1 MDCAP
6 CPNKYTSRTKR
17 TTPDF
22 RHWDY
27 FVYTRDHLDDRNHM
41 GNGGIAMAAE
51 LFHGSALRWG
61 ECIKRWPIAYWAG
74 VFTGIALMAVTFVVV
89 IALAHHTPVF
99 KLWYEWQI
107 HSLENPDIQ
116 FTVASSSVKD

>member
-1 MDCAP
+1 
-6 CPNKYTSRTKR
+6 
-17 TTPDF
+17 
-22 RHWDY
+22 
-27 FVYTRDHLDDRNHM
+27 M

-74 VFTGIALMAVTFVVV
+74 VFTGIAVMAVTFVVV

-116 FTVASSSVKD
+116 FNFGWFYIAVVSLNLCFNLYFVGR